1 MIRFDQRSKNGYPD
15 FLVGVP
21 HPHPW
26 MESMCVAHTG
36 PMTRDLP
43 PAIVFRQQYDR
54 MASIRLDRDIGCN
67 ASNPLDKPLAQALYR
82 HFMGQDPRP
91 ATEVQG
97 LFALLDGS
105 SGIVGT
111 LLSMDAMASQPHFD
125 VAEDVFEMT
134 P

>member
-1 MIRFDQRSKNGYPD
+1 
-15 FLVGVP
+15 
-21 HPHPW
+21 
-26 MESMCVAHTG
+26 
-36 PMTRDLP
+36 
-43 PAIVFRQQYDR
+43 

-67 ASNPLDKPLAQALYR
+67 ASNPLAQALYR

-91 ATEVQG
+91 APEVQG

-125 VAEDVFEMT
+125 VAGDVFEMT

>member
-36 PMTRDLP
+36 PMAKDFP
-43 PAIVFRQQYDR
+43 PAVVFRQQHER
-54 MASIRLDRDIGCN
+54 IGPLSLARDIVSN
-67 ASNPLDKPLAQALYR
+67 ASNPLDKPLAQALHR
-82 HFMGQDPRP
+82 HFMGQDPQP
-91 ATEVQG
+91 APEVQG
-97 LFALLDGS
+97 LFALLEGS

-111 LLSMDAMASQPHFD
+111 LLSMNAMANPPRFD
-125 VAEDVFEMT
+125 VAGDVFEMA

>member
-1 MIRFDQRSKNGYPD
+1 
-15 FLVGVP
+15 
-21 HPHPW
+21 
-26 MESMCVAHTG
+26 MCVAHTG

-91 ATEVQG
+91 APEVQG

-111 LLSMDAMASQPHFD
+111 LLSMDAMASQPRFD
-125 VAEDVFEMT
+125 VAGDVFEMA